1 MESTFAVETQQLT
14 KRYHARVAVDHLDMQ
29 VRTGAS
35 YGLVGPAGA
44 GTTTTLRMLCGAIA
58 PSEGSATVGGLDTG
72 KQIEKVRAQLGY
84 MPQAFSLYP
93 DLSVRENLEF
103 FADMYGVPFRERA
116 GRMQRLLEFA
126 RLTDFQQRRAE
137 HLSGGMKK
145 KLALACTLIHQPKV
159 VLLDEP
165 TTGVDPVSR
174 RELWRILY
182 ALLRTGVTIVVTTPY
197 MDEAELCN
205 RIGFMIEGRLLVTG
219 TPAELGRLPQRSVIE
234 LKARPRKVMQEV
246 AQGLEGVDSIQIF
259 GDRLHLL
266 AAEPAAVSERLRA
279 RLAAAGAEVLT
290 LRTVLPSMEDV
301 FMHLARREDSDSA
314 HSRAGDGKS
323 PAGGREDSDSAHDS
337 KLPAGA
343 HGEES

>member
-1 MESTFAVETQQLT
+1 MADTFAVETRQLT
-14 KRYHARVAVDHLDMQ
+14 KHFGARVAVDHVDMQ
-29 VRTGAS
+29 VRRGEI
-35 YGLVGPAGA
+35 YGLVGPDGA
-44 GTTTTLRMLCGAIA
+44 GKTTTLRMLCGAIV
-58 PSEGSATVGGLDTG
+58 PSSGAVTVSGLDAG

-93 DLSVRENLEF
+93 DLSVKENLQF
-103 FADMYGVPFRERA
+103 FADMYGVPVRERA
-116 GRMQRLLEFA
+116 ARMARLLEFA
-126 RLTDFQQRRAE
+126 RLSGFQERRAE

-145 KLALACTLIHQPKV
+145 KLALACTLIHQPQV

-197 MDEAELCN
+197 MDEAELCS
-205 RIGFMIEGRLLVTG
+205 RIGFMIEGKLLVTG

-234 LKARPRKVMQEV
+234 LKARPRDVMQQV
-246 AQGLEGVDSIQIF
+246 AQSLEGVDSTQIF

-266 AAEPAAVSERLRA
+266 VADPEAVSARLRE

-301 FMHLARREDSDSA
+301 FMHLARREEPDFA
-314 HSRAGDGKS
+314 HPRAGDVRPPG
-323 PAGGREDSDSAHDS
+323 AGREEPGTAQ
-337 KLPAGA
+337 P
-343 HGEES
+343 GEEHVDG